1 VYVDLGHCGNS
12 ARHDGLRPRPR
23 RDIEDRGRRD
33 DCRAAYAD
41 ADAEE
46 LNEARGLEGVVIE

>member
-1 VYVDLGHCGNS
+1 VDLGHCGNS

-33 DCRAAYAD
+33 DFRIAYE
-41 ADAEE
+41 DAEE